1 MDKEYIDSP
10 RYWVRQH
17 TIGKAYNVDKYTLNR
32 FIEALEWQVTEYEQ
46 LQSKFNE
53 AVEVIKFYSN
63 GGNLNRDIW
72 FDEKLGYF
80 TGKRARDFLYGIKN
94 DNHQVIKNK
103 VYGNL

>member
-1 MDKEYIDSP
+1 MDKPKEFWIYPDEDNHGRIENRPLFMSGEMHVIEYS
-10 RYWVRQH
+10 
-17 TIGKAYNVDKYTLNR
+17 A
-32 FIEALEWQVTEYEQ
+32 YEQ

-80 TGKRARDFLYGIKN
+80 TGKRAREALAELRKTE
-94 DNHQVIKNK
+94 
-103 VYGNL
+103 

>member
-1 MDKEYIDSP
+1 MTQLDELKRYLELSEYVEFTDSKGRLLHSIKSEKLLVP
-10 RYWVRQH
+10 FLAH
-17 TIGKAYNVDKYTLNR
+17 
-32 FIEALEWQVTEYEQ
+32 EQ

-80 TGKRARDFLYGIKN
+80 TGKRARYFLRSLEKE
-94 DNHQVIKNK
+94 K
-103 VYGNL
+103 